1 MDREIVER
9 PQRISDA
16 HTQATEKQQGKDKNI
31 GRDEN
36 ATLATE
42 LLVIVIVIVVVVV
55 VVVIHTY
62 TYNPPLTLATTGT

>member
-42 LLVIVIVIVVVVV
+42 LLVIVIVVVVVV
-55 VVVIHTY
+55 AMLVVVV
-62 TYNPPLTLATTGT
+62 LE